1 MLSTTAVMASAAPPP
16 FDDTRTPATGGPP
29 QNTISGPDYNDERNR
44 QQDVVV
50 SQNLADEAGDDTF
63 IGANSDVDP
72 RTSPSD
78 SATPADDGSAL
89 ELAISDDYLQARYF
103 TGGSLLGFTDAQ
115 GHIGLYFSDNR
126 DIIGNVGFMSDPV
139 PVLIDGL
146 SFSAGARGYVA
157 LLSDP
162 DDDVVALAPGAQ
174 GRFGLPI
181 EFPVYAVASIFYAPD
196 ILTLGDAER
205 VLDLDLRLE
214 AQVIENTVAFVGFRE
229 FRFDSDEGSDKKA
242 ANEFQVGARFAF

>member
-1 MLSTTAVMASAAPPP
+1 
-16 FDDTRTPATGGPP
+16 
-29 QNTISGPDYNDERNR
+29 
-44 QQDVVV
+44 
-50 SQNLADEAGDDTF
+50 
-63 IGANSDVDP
+63 
-72 RTSPSD
+72 
-78 SATPADDGSAL
+78 
-89 ELAISDDYLQARYF
+89 
-103 TGGSLLGFTDAQ
+103 
-115 GHIGLYFSDNR
+115 
-126 DIIGNVGFMSDPV
+126 
-139 PVLIDGL
+139 
-146 SFSAGARGYVA
+146 
-157 LLSDP
+157 
-162 DDDVVALAPGAQ
+162 VVALAPGAQ